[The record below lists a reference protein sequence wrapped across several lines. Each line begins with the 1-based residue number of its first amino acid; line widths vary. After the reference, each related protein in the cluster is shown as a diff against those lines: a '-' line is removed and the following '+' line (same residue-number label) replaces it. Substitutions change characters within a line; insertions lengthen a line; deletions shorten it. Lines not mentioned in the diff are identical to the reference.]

1 MKVKIKMDKKGQI
14 GVFVQIDLVSMI
26 STNSYVPVVQI
37 EDFGEIPDLDVSLNL
52 EPFLGSICYQSCH
65 PPVEQPPLHHHTR

>member
-1 MKVKIKMDKKGQI
+1 
-14 GVFVQIDLVSMI
+14 
-26 STNSYVPVVQI
+26 
-37 EDFGEIPDLDVSLNL
+37 L